1 MRRQIARAA
10 EKSTIASAVGAIATL
25 LFTLRFAWSVS
36 SMYAGAV
43 VTAVLGLLTI
53 VGACVGTVAKQAS
66 EPEL

>member
-10 EKSTIASAVGAIATL
+10 ENLTIASAVGAFATL
-25 LFTLRFAWSVS
+25 LFTLS
-36 SMYAGAV
+36 SLGQFRRCTLAL
-43 VTAVLGLLTI
+43 VTAVLGLLAI